1 MFLNIPDNV
10 TMLDTQFFMMKYG
23 AFIVAGII
31 GSIATVG
38 NNVEYTAKTFIKH
51 LVMAIVLSVVFGI
64 LLMNF
69 WDLYLEVA
77 WAMVTLLSFFMK
89 KVVVELTELLEAAS
103 DLIKGFVMNKF
114 GMNKSKDEETKPKND
129 DALNEA

>member
-114 GMNKSKDEETKPKND
+114 GKNKSKDEETKPKND